1 MNWCMNKEAW
11 THILLM
17 EEGGGEDP
25 KNPLEHGCMSRR
37 KLFTTTMT
45 MTITQYSNLISELTA
60 D

>member
-17 EEGGGEDP
+17 EGGGA